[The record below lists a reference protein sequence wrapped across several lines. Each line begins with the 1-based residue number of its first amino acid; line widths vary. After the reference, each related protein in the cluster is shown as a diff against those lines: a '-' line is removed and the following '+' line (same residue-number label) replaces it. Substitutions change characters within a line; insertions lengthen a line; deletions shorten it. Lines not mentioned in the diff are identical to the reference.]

1 MSLAVLRKL
10 RDHGHA
16 AYLVGGCVRDRLLG
30 RPVKDRDVTT
40 SARPEEVLALFPG
53 ARLVG
58 ERFGVVAVRN
68 ADGLTEVATFRE
80 DFGYGD
86 GRRPDRVVFTSDPEV
101 DVRRRDFTVNG
112 ILYDPLADR
121 RLDYVGGVDDLRL
134 RLLRAIGDPAVRF
147 REDRLRML
155 RGVRLAASLGFDIE
169 SRTLA
174 AIQDQAVEI
183 ASVAPERVREELTRI
198 LTEGGAAR
206 GFEILDLSGLL
217 AEVLPEVKALQG
229 VEQPPEF
236 HPEGDVWAHT
246 LLMLD
251 ELEDPSPPLAWG
263 VLLHDIGK
271 PGTFVRADRIRFHG
285 HVDLGVEIAGGIC
298 SRLRFSNADTARILA
313 LVRNHMKFMA
323 VRQMRRARLRGFVTQ
338 PHFEDHLEL
347 HRADCLSSHGRLDN
361 YEFAREA
368 HGQAI
373 DEEPAE
379 RLLTGRDL
387 IAAGYPPGPAFGEI
401 LAAVE
406 ECRLDGEIADREE
419 ALRFVRSRFPAEAL

>member
-1 MSLAVLRKL
+1 M
-10 RDHGHA
+10 
-16 AYLVGGCVRDRLLG
+16 
-30 RPVKDRDVTT
+30 
-40 SARPEEVLALFPG
+40 
-53 ARLVG
+53 
-58 ERFGVVAVRN
+58 
-68 ADGLTEVATFRE
+68 
-80 DFGYGD
+80 
-86 GRRPDRVVFTSDPEV
+86 
-101 DVRRRDFTVNG
+101 
-112 ILYDPLADR
+112 
-121 RLDYVGGVDDLRL
+121 
-134 RLLRAIGDPAVRF
+134 
-147 REDRLRML
+147 
-155 RGVRLAASLGFDIE
+155 
-169 SRTLA
+169 
-174 AIQDQAVEI
+174 
-183 ASVAPERVREELTRI
+183 
-198 LTEGGAAR
+198 
-206 GFEILDLSGLL
+206 
-217 AEVLPEVKALQG
+217 
-229 VEQPPEF
+229 
-236 HPEGDVWAHT
+236 
-246 LLMLD
+246 
-251 ELEDPSPPLAWG
+251 
-263 VLLHDIGK
+263 LLHDIGK